1 MTKNIVGYIR
11 GTCESSLNIQKN
23 IIIKFTH
30 QKRIPVSKF
39 FCDQKPCK
47 RCIGDVEKAAK
58 LGLDASYRQEKFFPA
73 WEALLEQILKRNIS
87 TILVDN
93 KFRLA
98 ISSKAFSYLM
108 KLCKEYEVQICEVK
122 IEPDGDESA
131 LEDSAIVY
139 HFSNTSLE
147 RPCIIEKDVDEIYK
161 WAFDHDVNISGLYL
175 DFSLLESEKVQKK
188 QMIKEVKK
196 YKKILLIDFYHF
208 ETKTGTFFRQIKE
221 LRTEGVDIVGIRDGI
236 LKNINSKWMKRSIKV
251 AVYVCASDQKC
262 NGRKDILEDIFSA
275 FVKLRTNWTITQI
288 YRDQIGGENQKRP
301 EFERLVADRN
311 EYDVVIVDSM
321 SAIAYRTAKFIQRLK
336 ELNKPVFSL
345 KEGGVTI

>member
-1 MTKNIVGYIR
+1 MPKVVGYVKS
-11 GTCESSLNIQKN
+11 TFQESLSIQKRL
-23 IIIKFTH
+23 IKEFSRA
-30 QKRIPVSKF
+30 KKICLSEIF
-39 FCDQKPCK
+39 IDQKPCK
-47 RCIGDVEKAAK
+47 RYIADVEKATK
-58 LGLDASYRQEKFFPA
+58 SGISASYRQEKFFPA

-98 ISSKAFSYLM
+98 ISSKAFSHLM

-147 RPCIIEKDVDEIYK
+147 RPRIIEKDVDEIYK
-161 WAFDHDVNISGLYL
+161 WAFDHDVSISGLYL

-208 ETKTGTFFRQIKE
+208 ETKTETFFRKIKE

-236 LKNINSKWMKRSIKV
+236 LKNINSNWTKRSIKV
-251 AVYVCASDQKC
+251 AAYVCASDQKC

-275 FVKLRTNWTITQI
+275 FVKIRTNWTITRI
-288 YRDQIGGENQKRP
+288 YRDQIGGESQKRP
-301 EFERLVADRN
+301 EFERLVVDRN